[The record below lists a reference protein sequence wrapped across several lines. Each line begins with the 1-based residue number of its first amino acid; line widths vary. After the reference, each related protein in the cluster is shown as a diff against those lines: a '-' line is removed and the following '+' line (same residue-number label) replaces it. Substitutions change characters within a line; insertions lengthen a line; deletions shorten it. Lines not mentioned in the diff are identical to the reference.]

1 MESRKIQHKLN
12 RFQRSLLVSQ
22 PSGLIPCSLSFL
34 TQHIIA
40 YKRTS
45 GTQYGS
51 RLHLG
56 GTSVQPSCS
65 VHSSL
70 VVLMP
75 LACVKLIFGQQRMRR
90 GGICV
95 VRVKGRKDD
104 ENEIFLAC

>member
-1 MESRKIQHKLN
+1 MESRKIQHGVWGKKQN
-12 RFQRSLLVSQ
+12 RFHRSLLVSQ

-51 RLHLG
+51 RLRLG

-70 VVLMP
+70 VVLLP
-75 LACVKLIFGQQRMRR
+75 LACQANLWATKDAERR
-90 GGICV
+90 NLC
-95 VRVKGRKDD
+95 RAR
-104 ENEIFLAC
+104 